1 MPNNVAAM
9 MPSNGALMLLDANK
23 KFTAK
28 SSAKGQTPS
37 NRNADYNEYR
47 TAAVWHCVATG

>member
-1 MPNNVAAM
+1 MPNNVAAI

-37 NRNADYNEYR
+37 NPNAD
-47 TAAVWHCVATG
+47 